1 MTNLTNKLFKLI
13 FVTLILY
20 SILNTFFNLSMY
32 LGENIFVAYALN
44 LGNIMS
50 TNPSSPIPWPSPSP
64 TPYNTPT
71 STPVNSPVNSPKPA
85 PKPKPKSAKENGTV
99 TQFSALAMKLFNNF
113 VKVSHRLF
121 IKAIAAVAVL
131 TLGGV
136 SIIVPNLTW
145 KIINF
150 INNSQFFIDI
160 DWYGNL
166 TYLFNLTSHLA
177 LDYFGIAMLVY

>member
-1 MTNLTNKLFKLI
+1 MD
-13 FVTLILY
+13 
-20 SILNTFFNLSMY
+20 

-44 LGNIMS
+44 SGNIMS

-64 TPYNTPT
+64 TPNNTPT
-71 STPVNSPVNSPKPA
+71 PTPVNSPKPA
-85 PKPKPKSAKENGTV
+85 PKPKPKSAKEDGTV

-121 IKAIAAVAVL
+121 IKAIAAVSVL
-131 TLGGV
+131 ILGGV
-136 SIIVPNLTW
+136 SIIVPNFTW
-145 KIINF
+145 KIMNK

-177 LDYFGIAMLVY
+177 LDYFGIAMLVF